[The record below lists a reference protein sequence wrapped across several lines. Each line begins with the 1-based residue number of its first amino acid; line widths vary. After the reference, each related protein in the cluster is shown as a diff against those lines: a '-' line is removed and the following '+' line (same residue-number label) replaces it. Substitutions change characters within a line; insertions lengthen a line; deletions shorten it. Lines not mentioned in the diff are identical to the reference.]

1 MKTACLSLILLFA
14 ACNSGGLNHDINA
27 ENKED
32 LQPADLNRV
41 HEGVPAPDFT
51 LQSSDNERITLSSY
65 RDKKNVILVFYR
77 GYW

>member
-1 MKTACLSLILLFA
+1 MKTASLSLILLLV
-14 ACNSGGLNHDINA
+14 ACNSASLNPGINTESEA
-27 ENKED
+27 D
-32 LQPADLNRV
+32 LPPTDLNRV
-41 HEGVPAPDFT
+41 VEGVSAPDFT